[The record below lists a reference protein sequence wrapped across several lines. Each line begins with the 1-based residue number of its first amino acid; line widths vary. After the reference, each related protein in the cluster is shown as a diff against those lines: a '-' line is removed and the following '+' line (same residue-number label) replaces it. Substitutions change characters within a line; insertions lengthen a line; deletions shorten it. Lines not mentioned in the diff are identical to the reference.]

1 MSDPPHL
8 PSPNPHTNRC
18 KPAWGFGTR
27 LAIVISLLIVI
38 TCTALSWILV
48 RRNLDELRKGMAV
61 RGQTIS
67 EYIAHEAELSVL
79 SGNTIGLK
87 QLADVAR
94 TQPDVVDC
102 RFLDEQGRPLALSS
116 GQAGGA
122 ADSEPNAALAL
133 ADPTRVWQFTAP
145 ILTTSVQPHREELQF
160 PREGLS
166 ESQAAPQ
173 RRIGTAV
180 IGLSLAPLNAVRQ
193 RVFTTAATF
202 TALVTGVAMI
212 IAVLLARAMTRPL
225 QTLVTATER
234 VARGERG
241 VTVDVTSGDEV
252 GALAESFNAMSLSLA
267 RSRAELEAYSHTL
280 EERVRART
288 ERLEALNRDLL
299 EAKSAAEAGNRAKS
313 EFLANMSHEIR
324 TPMNGIIG
332 MTGLLLDTA
341 LDAEQRDYAQTIQES
356 SDALLGI
363 LNDILDFSKIEA
375 GRLDLEDAVFRL
387 RQSLENTVKALSMR
401 AQQKGLTLICEVD
414 EGVPDAVVGDARR
427 IRQVLVNL
435 VGNAIKFT
443 DRGQIVVR
451 VEPSASTRDR
461 LCLHFSVA
469 DSGIGV
475 PIEKQRVIFTPFEQ
489 VDGSTTRKY
498 GGTGLGLAISS
509 KLVALMGGEIWV
521 ESQGGQGSTFHFTT
535 FLQRATAGEAA
546 HIDTTRTPTADT
558 TAAPPPR
565 QFHILLAED
574 NVVNQRLTVRVLE
587 KRGHSVV
594 VANNGCEALAA
605 LQRERFDVVLMD
617 VQMPEMDGFA
627 ATQAIR
633 EAEKA
638 TGVHQPIIAL
648 TAYAMKG
655 DEERCLRAGMDAYV
669 SKPIQTQAL
678 LEVIARLVAPP
689 EPGHQGM
696 PAVSA

>member
-324 TPMNGIIG
+324 TPMNGI
-332 MTGLLLDTA
+332 TFFHTA
-341 LDAEQRDYAQTIQES
+341 I
-356 SDALLGI
+356 
-363 LNDILDFSKIEA
+363 
-375 GRLDLEDAVFRL
+375 
-387 RQSLENTVKALSMR
+387 
-401 AQQKGLTLICEVD
+401 
-414 EGVPDAVVGDARR
+414 
-427 IRQVLVNL
+427 
-435 VGNAIKFT
+435 
-443 DRGQIVVR
+443 
-451 VEPSASTRDR
+451 
-461 LCLHFSVA
+461 
-469 DSGIGV
+469 
-475 PIEKQRVIFTPFEQ
+475 
-489 VDGSTTRKY
+489 
-498 GGTGLGLAISS
+498 
-509 KLVALMGGEIWV
+509 
-521 ESQGGQGSTFHFTT
+521 
-535 FLQRATAGEAA
+535 
-546 HIDTTRTPTADT
+546 IDTPYT
-558 TAAPPPR
+558 
-565 QFHILLAED
+565 
-574 NVVNQRLTVRVLE
+574 
-587 KRGHSVV
+587 S
-594 VANNGCEALAA
+594 
-605 LQRERFDVVLMD
+605 
-617 VQMPEMDGFA
+617 
-627 ATQAIR
+627 
-633 EAEKA
+633 
-638 TGVHQPIIAL
+638 
-648 TAYAMKG
+648 
-655 DEERCLRAGMDAYV
+655 
-669 SKPIQTQAL
+669 
-678 LEVIARLVAPP
+678 
-689 EPGHQGM
+689 
-696 PAVSA
+696 